1 MLTTASVCSSN
12 KGMSE
17 SDRTKL
23 AGVEKE
29 LRDEVGRL
37 KENLQKAKA
46 VCQLR
51 LHLSSARVRL
61 M

>member
-1 MLTTASVCSSN
+1 MCRPN
-12 KGMSE
+12 KKGMSE
-17 SDRTKL
+17 TDRTKL

-29 LRDEVGRL
+29 LRDEVERL

-46 VCQLR
+46 VR
-51 LHLSSARVRL
+51 LSLSDHFSFRARL